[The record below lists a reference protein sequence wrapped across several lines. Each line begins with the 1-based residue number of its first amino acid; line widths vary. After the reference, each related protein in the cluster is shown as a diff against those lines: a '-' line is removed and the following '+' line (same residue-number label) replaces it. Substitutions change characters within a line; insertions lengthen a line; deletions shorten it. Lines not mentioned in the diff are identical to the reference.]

1 MKFMNKSQIIIDSNI
16 WVYFYAKDTQ
26 EKYVIAEQL
35 INDNFNNLIVS
46 TQILGEVYHV
56 LTRKRIFTKEEAK
69 NIIIELSSSFLVAEI
84 DTIKVLQALD
94 INSKY
99 QYSYWDSLIIATA
112 LNQNCSI
119 IYSEDMQSNQVI
131 ENKTTIINPFI

>member
-1 MKFMNKSQIIIDSNI
+1 MANKIILDTNI
-16 WVYFYAKDTQ
+16 WVYLYGKVPI
-26 EKYVIAEQL
+26 EKSHKSRSIL
-35 INDNFNNLIVS
+35 LDNLESIIIS
-46 TQILGEVYHV
+46 TQILGELYHV
-56 LTRKRIFTKEEAK
+56 LTRKKIVSLTEAK

-119 IYSEDMQSNQVI
+119 IYSEDMQSNQLI
-131 ENKTTIINPFI
+131 ENKTRIINPFI